1 MVTVALFEGV
11 LGAHLGD
18 DRVVSRLLVKKV
30 ADAEHVFGRLRL
42 WHEWG
47 ATHLALLL
55 LRLCVD
61 PMYTYPARTEV
72 PAAVHDALALR
83 GSRVLA
89 TLRAFMTLGRMFKSC
104 TSQTRLHLGV

>member
-1 MVTVALFEGV
+1 MVGTRTDIRHSWYVRTL
-11 LGAHLGD
+11 
-18 DRVVSRLLVKKV
+18 DR
-30 ADAEHVFGRLRL
+30 
-42 WHEWG
+42 G
-47 ATHLALLL
+47 ATHLTLLL
-55 LRLCVD
+55 MRLCVV
-61 PMYTYPARTEV
+61 PKYTYPARTEV